1 MPSAGGLKN
10 TGWTV
15 TESHATAHLPVGRA
29 ANDSGKWRRQTIE
42 EDVQLR
48 DKNNKFKRDVKHG
61 IVCPKGK
68 K

>member
-1 MPSAGGLKN
+1 MQP
-10 TGWTV
+10 
-15 TESHATAHLPVGRA
+15 HHLPVGRA
-29 ANDSGKWRRQTIE
+29 ANDSGKRRRQTIE